1 MCIRDRNIALSQSNA
16 DVGDM
21 DNRLA
26 TLRSSIL
33 EMDAALVGNRSKMG
47 PGEKNNPTV
56 GDRLFVVQRVIEYS
70 TYGPTETALETLEL
84 VQKDLD
90 KIENQLNQ
98 NNKDLDALAR
108 RLEKA
113 GGPWI
118 EGTPIPKKN

>member
-1 MCIRDRNIALSQSNA
+1 
-16 DVGDM
+16 M
-21 DNRLA
+21 DNRLDG
-26 TLRSSIL
+26 LRSNIL
-33 EMDAALVGNRSKMG
+33 EMDEALSGNRSKMG
-47 PGEKNNPTV
+47 PGEKTNPTV
-56 GDRLFVVQRVIEYS
+56 SDRLFVVQRVIEYS